1 MVESA
6 DSDLIDPIVSF
17 DGVGLRYG
25 RSAEILQDI
34 SLELQPGSF
43 HFLTGASGAG
53 KSSLLK
59 LIYLAHRPS
68 RGRISLFGSDIGR
81 TKREELPFLRRRIG
95 VVFQEMHLLE
105 HLSVFDNVAL
115 PLRLAGRKPQE
126 YRTDA
131 AELLTWVGL
140 GRRMHAMPA
149 TLSGGERQR
158 LAIARAVVGRPDIL
172 LADEPTGNVD
182 HEMGL
187 RILRLFVELNRLGTT
202 VLIASHDQDLVARS
216 GMPVMHLEDGRLTTH
231 QPRFDTQLGE
241 DTMPPLRF
249 KSGITAASRETDT
262 DAALGSDGDPDWD
275 PDWDPEP
282 QDQDDRP

>member
-1 MVESA
+1 VVESA

-25 RSAEILQDI
+25 RSPEILQDI

-68 RGRISLFGSDIGR
+68 RGRISLFGADIGR
-81 TKREELPFLRRRIG
+81 TKRAQLPFLRRRIG

-115 PLRLAGRKPQE
+115 PLRLAGRKPQD

-202 VLIASHDQDLVARS
+202 ILIASHDQDLVARS
-216 GMPVMHLEDGRLTTH
+216 GMPVLHLDAGRLTTH
-231 QPRFDTQLGE
+231 RPRFDTQFGDDSL
-241 DTMPPLRF
+241 PPLHF
-249 KSGITAASRETDT
+249 KSGDASARVE
-262 DAALGSDGDPDWD
+262 PDL
-275 PDWDPEP
+275 DPEP
-282 QDQDDRP
+282 QDQDGRP